1 MIEINLKQLTKK
13 SFDPSLEED
22 YKNLR
27 NIVTH
32 EKRKAKFIHFQKT
45 INNKSKH
52 SKKIHA
58 ALKKEN
64 VVDSKKSN
72 HTETSFIDLNIL
84 NQTFSSYNNMIIDKN
99 IVSIEIGKILQNS
112 RPQNFRFEQVSE
124 VEVLKAVKSIKTNAT
139 GIDDISAFFIKT
151 GIEIA
156 LPFITDI
163 INNALKFNYFPK
175 RWKLALIRPIPKTQN
190 PVSPT
195 DFRPISLLPAF
206 SKIYEKI
213 LSDQMK
219 NYFSEEKLLSTFQS
233 AYTKNHS
240 TGTVLL
246 DITDFVFES
255 FDNGEIV
262 ILVLLDYSKAFDCAN
277 HQLILAKCK
286 ALGFQES
293 ALQLLS
299 SYLSNRSQKIKID
312 EDESNWCKL
321 INGVPQGSIL
331 GPLLFTI
338 LLNDIKDAI
347 NYCRHHCYADD
358 TQLFKQTKINEI
370 KECIDK
376 INTDLNNVA
385 NFSVNNCLQIN
396 AGKSHFIIL
405 GTKKK
410 LSELKRV
417 EIPEIKMNHEIIS
430 RESEV
435 KNLGVIFDETLS
447 FSKHVT

>member
-1 MIEINLKQLTKK
+1 MKK
-13 SFDPSLEED
+13 
-22 YKNLR
+22 
-27 NIVTH
+27 
-32 EKRKAKFIHFQKT
+32 
-45 INNKSKH
+45 
-52 SKKIHA
+52 
-58 ALKKEN
+58 
-64 VVDSKKSN
+64 
-72 HTETSFIDLNIL
+72 
-84 NQTFSSYNNMIIDKN
+84 
-99 IVSIEIGKILQNS
+99 
-112 RPQNFRFEQVSE
+112 
-124 VEVLKAVKSIKTNAT
+124 
-139 GIDDISAFFIKT
+139 
-151 GIEIA
+151 
-156 LPFITDI
+156 
-163 INNALKFNYFPK
+163 
-175 RWKLALIRPIPKTQN
+175 
-190 PVSPT
+190 
-195 DFRPISLLPAF
+195 
-206 SKIYEKI
+206 
-213 LSDQMK
+213 
-219 NYFSEEKLLSTFQS
+219 YFSEEKLLSTFQS

-255 FDNGEIV
+255 FDKGEIV

-293 ALQLLS
+293 ALRLLS

-338 LLNDIKDAI
+338 LLNDIKDVI

-370 KECIDK
+370 KDCIDK
-376 INTDLNNVA
+376 INADLNNVA

-396 AGKSHFIIL
+396 AKKSHFIIL

-410 LSELKRV
+410 LSELKQV

-430 RESEV
+430 REIEV

-447 FSKHVT
+447 FSKHVTKIISNAIGRLKQAYRHKNFLTQEVRLIIVEYYVLAKINYCDILFQNLSSVLKNKLQKLQNWCLRFIFRQRKFDHISPYFKKIRYTEYGTKTLAS